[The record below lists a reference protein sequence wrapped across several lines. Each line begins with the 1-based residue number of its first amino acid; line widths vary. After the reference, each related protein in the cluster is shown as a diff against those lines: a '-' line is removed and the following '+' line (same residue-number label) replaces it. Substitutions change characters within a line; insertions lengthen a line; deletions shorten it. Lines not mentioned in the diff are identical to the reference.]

1 MAMRE
6 VGPLAV
12 GAASGAAAPS
22 RRATALW
29 WLLWVLW
36 VPLSVPLV
44 VDLFR
49 SHASA
54 WRIVVSVLGAAAC
67 FALYGWMTWRSA
79 RYLASA
85 TPRQLP
91 VAVHGW
97 WPLAAMLA
105 LAVGLTLLDGSAWG
119 SLFIYTATA
128 AAGWLAPRETAGIIG
143 AIVLFTLF
151 GLGARGHFDQALA
164 ALPFIIIPGVIVA
177 VMMRAATTHQELRA
191 AREEM
196 AGFTAVTEERLRIAR
211 DLHDLLGH
219 SLSLIA
225 LKSELAGRLV
235 EAAPDRAAAEIRD
248 IEGVARTALR
258 EVRET
263 VAGYRQPT
271 LAGELRAAR
280 DLLAAAGIAGT
291 LPGAEAAGSL
301 PVVVEAAL
309 AWAVREGVTN
319 VMRHSRA
326 RRCVI
331 ALRRAGERVTVDIR
345 NDDGGPARTLAPARP
360 AYGPAGTQ
368 PGGGLRGLDERVR
381 ALGGSSESGPLA
393 GGGFRLAVT
402 VPCAPAGAATP
413 PPAVID
419 APRAAPAPPALTSA
433 TPVDAPAPGDG
444 A

>member
-1 MAMRE
+1 MRE
-6 VGPLAV
+6 VGPLAAR
-12 GAASGAAAPS
+12 AASASAPS

-54 WRIVVSVLGAAAC
+54 WRIAISVPGALAC

-85 TPRQLP
+85 APRPLP
-91 VAVHGW
+91 VADRGW
-97 WPLAAMLA
+97 WPLTAMLA
-105 LAVGLTLLDGSAWG
+105 LAVGLTLLDGPAWG
-119 SLFIYTATA
+119 NLFIYTATA
-128 AAGWLAPRETAGIIG
+128 AAGWLPLRQTAAVIAGIS
-143 AIVLFTLF
+143 LFTLL
-151 GLGARGHFDQALA
+151 GLGARGRFDLALA
-164 ALPFIIIPGVIVA
+164 ALPFILIPGVIVA
-177 VMMRAATTHQELRA
+177 VMMRAATTNQELRA
-191 AREEM
+191 AREAM

-235 EAAPDRAAAEIRD
+235 TAAPERAAAEIHD
-248 IEGVARTALR
+248 IEGVARTALH

-291 LPGAEAAGSL
+291 LPSAEAAGSL
-301 PVVVEAAL
+301 LVVVEAAL

-326 RRCVI
+326 RHCVI
-331 ALRRAGERVTVDIR
+331 ALRRAADAVTVEIR
-345 NDDGGPARTLAPARP
+345 NDDGGPARPHAAALTTPA
-360 AYGPAGTQ
+360 AGMR

-381 ALGGSSESGPLA
+381 ALGGSLESGPLP

-402 VPCAPAGAATP
+402 VPCAPTSAATP
-413 PPAVID
+413 PPGVID
-419 APRAAPAPPALTSA
+419 APRVAPAPPALSGA
-433 TPVDAPAPGDG
+433 TPAEAPTPG
-444 A
+444 AEA